1 MASTEGASRALRE
14 LEIKPVSVA
23 VQRERLRFVC
33 CDIVESCVTGG
44 KESGFVFR
52 LRHGCVRNDVL
63 FADGKREHCRLSCVW
78 RFGLV

>member
-33 CDIVESCVTGG
+33 CDIVESCVIGG
-44 KESGFVFR
+44 KRAASSFV
-52 LRHGCVRNDVL
+52 CVRNDVL
-63 FADGKREHCRLSCVW
+63 FEAGDGALQVERL